1 MGSMNDL
8 KLQLSVTEVNKIIEA
23 LGHLPYLQV
32 YELIGKI
39 HAQAQ
44 EQLSTSPRSNGQ
56 IISEQEDAEVVHT
69 EN

>member
-1 MGSMNDL
+1 MNEL
-8 KLQLSVTEVNKIIEA
+8 KLQLSVAEVNKIIEA

-56 IISEQEDAEVVHT
+56 IIAEQEDAQVVQS

>member
-1 MGSMNDL
+1 MNEL
-8 KLQLSVTEVNKIIEA
+8 KLQLTVAEVNKVIEA

-32 YELIGKI
+32 YELISKL

-44 EQLSTSPRSNGQ
+44 EQLSSSPQSNGSVM
-56 IISEQEDAEVVHT
+56 IDHPDAEVVQT